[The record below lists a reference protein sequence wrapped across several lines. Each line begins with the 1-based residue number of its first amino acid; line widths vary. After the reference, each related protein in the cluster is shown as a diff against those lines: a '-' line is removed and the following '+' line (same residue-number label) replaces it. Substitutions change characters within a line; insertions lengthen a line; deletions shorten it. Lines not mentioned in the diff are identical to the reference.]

1 MAHYL
6 DNNYVQQGANHLYR
20 WGTLTQQYA
29 MYSDNYRPH
38 ETLNVDNIYMQEVI
52 DICKN
57 GAYMGVWQLFQVAN
71 VIQCPVKSVYPE
83 GGNVNIRLDL
93 NRTMRCINEDH
104 NDRDPFVIMWTSMQI
119 GNGRPCHFV
128 PLLKVVRTICICKIC
143 KFVDLHINNC

>member
-38 ETLNVDNIYMQEVI
+38 EALNVDNIYMQEVL

-71 VIQCPVKSVYPE
+71 VVQCPIKSVYPE

-93 NRTMRCINEDH
+93 NRTMRCINEVH

-128 PLLKVVRTICICKIC
+128 PLLKVVRRICIHKIC
-143 KFVDLHINNC
+143 KFLDLHINN

>member
-20 WGTLTQQYA
+20 WGTLIQQYA
-29 MYSDNYRPH
+29 MYSDNYRPQ
-38 ETLNVDNIYMQEVI
+38 ETLNVDNIYMQEVL

-71 VIQCPVKSVYPE
+71 VIEYPVTSVYPE
-83 GGNVNIRLDL
+83 GGNANIRRDL
-93 NRTMRCINEDH
+93 NRTMKCINQAN

-128 PLLKVVRTICICKIC
+128 PLLKVVRK
-143 KFVDLHINNC
+143 KLAYVK